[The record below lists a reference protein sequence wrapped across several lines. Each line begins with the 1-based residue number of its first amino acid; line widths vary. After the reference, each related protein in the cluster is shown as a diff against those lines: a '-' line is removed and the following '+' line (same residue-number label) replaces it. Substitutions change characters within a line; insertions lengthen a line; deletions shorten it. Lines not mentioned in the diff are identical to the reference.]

1 MRKQKELFIDS
12 FATYTDYFLTCEKQW
27 DLFNCEKCNIVF
39 IKIFNSVLF
48 DENVEKRNQ
57 KIAYLVFWI
66 NFIIEK
72 CKRNVEEPL
81 LTTLI
86 TIVNKLDL
94 QQLIQF
100 TSRDRNMDFSSELE
114 YETRKV
120 FDETMALTDSQIDI
134 LISILNKKDIVF
146 SAPTS
151 YGKTGVVKKSLLLSM
166 EKGFINNF
174 VAILPTK
181 ALINEYR
188 KSINQ
193 YCKNKSMQVCIVEG
207 PYVKPDSEKTIF
219 LFTQER
225 FLIFNNLYKEYKFD
239 YILFD
244 EAQNLVNSIKPTDNQ
259 RELLLAKAISIVDAL
274 HIPKIFLMP
283 YIKDPYCS
291 FISKFVNLDSQNLT
305 VIDGLFSPTS
315 SLKYLIKKTDDKFLM
330 FDVTLNRGCYAE
342 PKELDLEI
350 SSPSQECGFESIK
363 YDLYK
368 ICASKSVNCL
378 QEKNLFF
385 CNKQSISGIAQVF
398 CNNISARSSFS
409 PREIA
414 LINYLSEYIGEDF
427 ELIDFVKKGVC
438 IHTGDLDSFTK
449 RQIETLFLDSSSGI
463 NHIFCTSTLLQGV
476 NMNANNLFFLAKKG
490 KFRNDLLDKKNL
502 LGRVGRLGDCLQGR
516 IFRFYV
522 DTAAIKFE
530 TIKDELNS
538 SAEPCEFSKSDF
550 KLPPEEKRNEALKTY
565 LQDKDIRNS
574 FTQNSSASNEDLDC
588 FDYFIGVDAI
598 RQVDEKFSNMDS
610 ETIAEI
616 VNALA
621 LNNYDCYK
629 KLIEILSDIYEWH
642 SSKDSDL
649 KNRLSRVDFSAR
661 LFYNVSIGTSI
672 KHFIKNTMEINEKS
686 GRQPYVVDH
695 KGKLD
700 VWFLTPGELNK
711 YKNEYR
717 MTIRA
722 YMPSDKNILIYS
734 TLRDINDLIEF
745 KLKLYLQDLYYRLKK
760 CTTVKSE
767 DIEAFL
773 THSLVGN
780 KRKLGLKNIGIVDDF
795 AINKLADKSNLFI
808 NDTPNISEII
818 RYAEA
823 IDASDPIKYAVLDIY
838 Q

>member
-1 MRKQKELFIDS
+1 MRKQNNMFIDS
-12 FATYTDYFLTCEKQW
+12 FTPYTEYFLMCEKRW
-27 DLFNCEKCNIVF
+27 ELFDFEKSNILL
-39 IKIFNSVLF
+39 IKIFNSILF
-48 DENVEKRNQ
+48 EENTEKRNQ

-72 CKRNVEEPL
+72 CQRKIEEPL
-81 LTTLI
+81 LTTII

-100 TSRDRNMDFSSELE
+100 TSCERNMDFSSELE

-120 FDETMALTDSQIDI
+120 FDETMALTNSQIEI

-151 YGKTGVVKKSLLLSM
+151 YGKTGVVKNSLLLSL

-174 VAILPTK
+174 VAILPTN

-193 YCKNKSMQVCIVEG
+193 YFKNKSIQVSIVEG
-207 PYVKPDSEKTIF
+207 PYVKPDSSKTVF

-225 FLIFNNLYKEYKFD
+225 FLIFNNLFKEYRFD

-244 EAQNLVNSIKPTDNQ
+244 EAQNLVNSIKPTENQ

-274 HIPKIFLMP
+274 KIPKIFLMP
-283 YIKDPYCS
+283 YIKDPYYS
-291 FISKFVNLDSQNLT
+291 FISKFVDLDSQNLT
-305 VIDGLFSPTS
+305 IIDGLFSPTS
-315 SLKYLIKKTDDKFLM
+315 SLKYLIKKIDNKFLM
-330 FDVTLNRGCYAE
+330 FDVTLNRGYYTNPNE
-342 PKELDLEI
+342 VNLEI
-350 SSPSQECGFESIK
+350 SDPSQGDTFESIK

-368 ICASKSVNCL
+368 ICDSKEINCL
-378 QEKNLFF
+378 KEKNLFF
-385 CNKQSISGIAQVF
+385 CNKQAISETARVF
-398 CNNISARSSFS
+398 CDNISIRNNFS
-409 PREIA
+409 PRETA
-414 LINYLSEYIGEDF
+414 LINYLSEYIDEDF

-438 IHTGDLDSFTK
+438 VHTGDLDSFTK
-449 RQIETLFLDSSSGI
+449 RQIETLFLDSASGI

-490 KFRNDLLDKKNL
+490 KFSNDVLDKKNL

-522 DTAAIKFE
+522 ETRAIKFD

-538 SAEPCEFSKSDF
+538 STEPCEFGEAYF
-550 KLPPEEKRNEALKTY
+550 TLPEEDKRNDSLKTY

-574 FTQNSSASNEDLDC
+574 ITKGCIATDDVLDC
-588 FDYFIGVDAI
+588 FDYFIGIDSSKHVN
-598 RQVDEKFSNMDS
+598 EKFSNMSQDR
-610 ETIAEI
+610 IDEI
-616 VNALA
+616 VDALS
-621 LNNYDCYK
+621 LKNYDCYK
-629 KLIEILSDIYEWH
+629 KLIEILRDIYEWS

-672 KHFIKNTMEINEKS
+672 KHFIKNTIEINEKN
-686 GRQPYVVDH
+686 GRKPYVVDH

-700 VWFLTPGELNK
+700 VWFLSLEELYK
-711 YKNEYR
+711 YKNQYKMSIR
-717 MTIRA
+717 M

-734 TLRDINDLIEF
+734 TMRDMNDLIEF
-745 KLKLYLQDLYYRLKK
+745 KLKIYLQDLYYRLKK
-760 CTTVKSE
+760 CAGVKSE
-767 DIEAFL
+767 EIEDFL

-795 AINKLADKSNLFI
+795 AVNKLADKSNLFVE
-808 NDTPNISEII
+808 DTPNISEII
-818 RYAEA
+818 RYANA
-823 IDASDPIKYAVLDIY
+823 LDSSDPIKYAILDVY

>member
-1 MRKQKELFIDS
+1 M
-12 FATYTDYFLTCEKQW
+12 
-27 DLFNCEKCNIVF
+27 
-39 IKIFNSVLF
+39 
-48 DENVEKRNQ
+48 
-57 KIAYLVFWI
+57 
-66 NFIIEK
+66 
-72 CKRNVEEPL
+72 
-81 LTTLI
+81 
-86 TIVNKLDL
+86 
-94 QQLIQF
+94 
-100 TSRDRNMDFSSELE
+100 
-114 YETRKV
+114 
-120 FDETMALTDSQIDI
+120 
-134 LISILNKKDIVF
+134 
-146 SAPTS
+146 
-151 YGKTGVVKKSLLLSM
+151 
-166 EKGFINNF
+166 
-174 VAILPTK
+174 
-181 ALINEYR
+181 
-188 KSINQ
+188 
-193 YCKNKSMQVCIVEG
+193 
-207 PYVKPDSEKTIF
+207 
-219 LFTQER
+219 
-225 FLIFNNLYKEYKFD
+225 
-239 YILFD
+239 
-244 EAQNLVNSIKPTDNQ
+244 
-259 RELLLAKAISIVDAL
+259 
-274 HIPKIFLMP
+274 
-283 YIKDPYCS
+283 
-291 FISKFVNLDSQNLT
+291 
-305 VIDGLFSPTS
+305 
-315 SLKYLIKKTDDKFLM
+315 
-330 FDVTLNRGCYAE
+330 
-342 PKELDLEI
+342 
-350 SSPSQECGFESIK
+350 
-363 YDLYK
+363 YK

-490 KFRNDLLDKKNL
+490 KFSNDLLDKKNL

-565 LQDKDIRNS
+565 LQDKDIKNS

-588 FDYFIGVDAI
+588 FDYFIGVDAS

-672 KHFIKNTMEINEKS
+672 KHFIKNTMEINEKR
-686 GRQPYVVDH
+686 GIQPYVVDH

-823 IDASDPIKYAVLDIY
+823 LDASDPIKYAVLDIY

>member
-12 FATYTDYFLTCEKQW
+12 FTTYTEYFLTCEKQW
-27 DLFNCEKCNIVF
+27 ASFDYEKCNIVF
-39 IKIFNSVLF
+39 IKIFNSILF
-48 DENVEKRNQ
+48 EENTDKRNQ

-72 CKRNVEEPL
+72 CHRNIEEPL
-81 LTTLI
+81 LTTII

-100 TSRDRNMDFSSELE
+100 TSQERNMDFSSELE

-120 FDETMALTDSQIDI
+120 FDETMALTNSQIEI
-134 LISILNKKDIVF
+134 LISILNKKDIIF

-151 YGKTGVVKKSLLLSM
+151 YGKTGVVKNSLLLSL

-174 VAILPTK
+174 VAILPTN

-193 YCKNKSMQVCIVEG
+193 YIKNKSMQVSIVEG
-207 PYVKPDSEKTIF
+207 PYVKPDSMKTVF

-225 FLIFNNLYKEYKFD
+225 FLIFNNLFKEYKFD

-244 EAQNLVNSIKPTDNQ
+244 EAQNLVNSIKPTENE

-274 HIPKIFLMP
+274 KIPKIFLMP
-283 YIKDPYCS
+283 YIKDPYDS
-291 FISKFVNLDSQNLT
+291 FISKFVDLDSQNLT

-315 SLKYLIKKTDDKFLM
+315 SLKYLIKKTGGKFLM
-330 FDVTLNRGCYAE
+330 YDVTLNRGYYSKPNE
-342 PKELDLEI
+342 VDLEI
-350 SSPSQECGFESIK
+350 LNPSQGDTFDFIK

-368 ICASKSVNCL
+368 ICKSKGVNCL

-385 CNKQSISGIAQVF
+385 CNKQAISETARVF
-398 CNNISARSSFS
+398 CDNISVRNNFS
-409 PREIA
+409 PRETA

-449 RQIETLFLDSSSGI
+449 RQIETLFLDNSSGI

-490 KFRNDLLDKKNL
+490 KFSNDILDKKNL

-522 DTAAIKFE
+522 ETPAIKFD

-538 SAEPCEFSKSDF
+538 SAEACEFGKSYF
-550 KLPPEEKRNEALKTY
+550 ELPKEEKRNDVLKTY
-565 LQDKDIRNS
+565 LQDKDVSNS
-574 FTQNSSASNEDLDC
+574 ITQGCAVSNDVLDC
-588 FDYFIGVDAI
+588 FDYFIGVDSSKQAE
-598 RQVDEKFSNMDS
+598 EKFSKMTSGKID
-610 ETIAEI
+610 EI
-616 VNALA
+616 VDALS
-621 LNNYDCYK
+621 LRNYDCYK
-629 KLIEILSDIYEWH
+629 KLIEILSDIYEW
-642 SSKDSDL
+642 SNSNDSDL

-672 KHFIKNTMEINEKS
+672 KHFIKNTIEINEKN
-686 GRQPYVVDH
+686 GRKPYVVEH

-700 VWFLTPGELNK
+700 VWFLSLSELYK
-711 YKNEYR
+711 YKNEYK
-717 MTIRA
+717 MTIRT
-722 YMPSDKNILIYS
+722 YIPSDKNTLVYS
-734 TLRDINDLIEF
+734 TMRDINDLIEF
-745 KLKLYLQDLYYRLKK
+745 KLKIYLQDLYYRLKK
-760 CTTVKSE
+760 CTSVKSE

-795 AINKLADKSNLFI
+795 AVNKLAEKSNLFVDDI
-808 NDTPNISEII
+808 PNIPEII
-818 RYAEA
+818 RYA
-823 IDASDPIKYAVLDIY
+823 DALDSSDPIKYAVLDVY

>member
-1 MRKQKELFIDS
+1 
-12 FATYTDYFLTCEKQW
+12 
-27 DLFNCEKCNIVF
+27 
-39 IKIFNSVLF
+39 
-48 DENVEKRNQ
+48 
-57 KIAYLVFWI
+57 
-66 NFIIEK
+66 
-72 CKRNVEEPL
+72 
-81 LTTLI
+81 
-86 TIVNKLDL
+86 
-94 QQLIQF
+94 
-100 TSRDRNMDFSSELE
+100 
-114 YETRKV
+114 
-120 FDETMALTDSQIDI
+120 
-134 LISILNKKDIVF
+134 
-146 SAPTS
+146 
-151 YGKTGVVKKSLLLSM
+151 
-166 EKGFINNF
+166 
-174 VAILPTK
+174 
-181 ALINEYR
+181 
-188 KSINQ
+188 
-193 YCKNKSMQVCIVEG
+193 
-207 PYVKPDSEKTIF
+207 
-219 LFTQER
+219 
-225 FLIFNNLYKEYKFD
+225 
-239 YILFD
+239 
-244 EAQNLVNSIKPTDNQ
+244 
-259 RELLLAKAISIVDAL
+259 
-274 HIPKIFLMP
+274 
-283 YIKDPYCS
+283 
-291 FISKFVNLDSQNLT
+291 
-305 VIDGLFSPTS
+305 
-315 SLKYLIKKTDDKFLM
+315 
-330 FDVTLNRGCYAE
+330 
-342 PKELDLEI
+342 
-350 SSPSQECGFESIK
+350 
-363 YDLYK
+363 
-368 ICASKSVNCL
+368 
-378 QEKNLFF
+378 
-385 CNKQSISGIAQVF
+385 
-398 CNNISARSSFS
+398 
-409 PREIA
+409 
-414 LINYLSEYIGEDF
+414 
-427 ELIDFVKKGVC
+427 
-438 IHTGDLDSFTK
+438 
-449 RQIETLFLDSSSGI
+449 
-463 NHIFCTSTLLQGV
+463 
-476 NMNANNLFFLAKKG
+476 MNANNLFFLAKKG
-490 KFRNDLLDKKNL
+490 KFSNDLLDKKNL

-565 LQDKDIRNS
+565 LQDRDIRNS
-574 FTQNSSASNEDLDC
+574 FTQNSSASNEDFDC
-588 FDYFIGVDAI
+588 FDYFIGVDAS

-616 VNALA
+616 VDALA

-686 GRQPYVVDH
+686 GRQPYVVEH

-717 MTIRA
+717 MAIRA

-745 KLKLYLQDLYYRLKK
+745 KLKVYLQDLYYRLKK

-808 NDTPNISEII
+808 DDTPNISEII

-823 IDASDPIKYAVLDIY
+823 LDASDPIKYAVLDIY

>member
-1 MRKQKELFIDS
+1 MRKQNDIFIDS
-12 FATYTDYFLTCEKQW
+12 FTPYTEYFLMCEKQW
-27 DLFNCEKCNIVF
+27 ELFDFEKCNIVF
-39 IKIFNSVLF
+39 IKIFNAILF
-48 DENVEKRNQ
+48 EENIEKRNQ

-72 CKRNVEEPL
+72 CHRNIEEPL
-81 LTTLI
+81 LTTVI

-100 TSRDRNMDFSSELE
+100 TSCERNMDFSSELE

-120 FDETMALTDSQIDI
+120 FDETMALTNSQIEI
-134 LISILNKKDIVF
+134 LISILNKKDIIF

-151 YGKTGVVKKSLLLSM
+151 YGKTGVVKNSLLLSL

-174 VAILPTK
+174 VAILPTN

-193 YCKNKSMQVCIVEG
+193 YFKNKSIQVSIVEG
-207 PYVKPDSEKTIF
+207 PYVQPNSSKTVF

-225 FLIFNNLYKEYKFD
+225 FLIFNNLFKEYRFD

-244 EAQNLVNSIKPTDNQ
+244 EAQNLVNSIKPTENQ
-259 RELLLAKAISIVDAL
+259 RELLLAKAISVVDAL
-274 HIPKIFLMP
+274 KIPKIFLMP
-283 YIKDPYCS
+283 YIKNPYRS
-291 FISKFVNLDSQNLT
+291 FISNFIDLDYQNLT

-315 SLKYLIKKTDDKFLM
+315 SLKYLIKKIDDNFLM
-330 FDVTLNRGCYAE
+330 FDVTLNRGYYTNPHE
-342 PKELDLEI
+342 VNLEI
-350 SSPSQECGFESIK
+350 SDPSQGDTFESIK

-368 ICASKSVNCL
+368 ICDSKEINCL
-378 QEKNLFF
+378 KEKNLFF
-385 CNKQSISGIAQVF
+385 CNKQAISETARIF
-398 CNNISARSSFS
+398 CDNISIRNNFS
-409 PREIA
+409 PRETA
-414 LINYLSEYIGEDF
+414 LINYLSEYIDEDF

-438 IHTGDLDSFTK
+438 VHTGDLDSFTK
-449 RQIETLFLDSSSGI
+449 RQIETLFLDSTSGI

-490 KFRNDLLDKKNL
+490 KFSNDVLDKKNL

-522 DTAAIKFE
+522 ETRAIKFD

-538 SAEPCEFSKSDF
+538 STEPCEFGEAYF
-550 KLPPEEKRNEALKTY
+550 TLPEEEKRNDSLKTY
-565 LQDKDIRNS
+565 LQDKDIRNAI
-574 FTQNSSASNEDLDC
+574 TKGCPATDDVLDC
-588 FDYFIGVDAI
+588 FDYFIGIDSSKHVNEKFCNMSQERIDEIVDALSL
-598 RQVDEKFSNMDS
+598 RD
-610 ETIAEI
+610 
-616 VNALA
+616 
-621 LNNYDCYK
+621 YDCYK
-629 KLIEILSDIYEWH
+629 KLIEILRDIYEWS

-672 KHFIKNTMEINEKS
+672 KHFIKNTIEINEKN
-686 GRQPYVVDH
+686 GRKPYIVDH

-700 VWFLTPGELNK
+700 VWFLSFEELYK
-711 YKNEYR
+711 YKNQYKMSIR
-717 MTIRA
+717 M
-722 YMPSDKNILIYS
+722 YVPSDKNILIYS
-734 TLRDINDLIEF
+734 TMRDVNDLIEF
-745 KLKLYLQDLYYRLKK
+745 KLKIYLQDLYYRLKK
-760 CTTVKSE
+760 CAGVKSE
-767 DIEAFL
+767 EIEDFL

-795 AINKLADKSNLFI
+795 AVNKLADKSNLFVE
-808 NDTPNISEII
+808 DTPNIPEIV
-818 RYAEA
+818 RYANA
-823 IDASDPIKYAVLDIY
+823 LDSSDPIKYAILDVY